1 MLTYPA
7 APVLERDDRP
17 AYRPYRVTVSRIT
30 ELSPSFRRVTFTGA
44 ELSTFGTDRLDQ
56 RIKLVFPVPGFG
68 FSDLGEGGDWYTIWR
83 ELPLERR
90 SPFRTYT
97 VRAVDPV
104 LAQLDVDFFVH
115 ADGGPAS
122 QWLETA
128 TEGDE
133 LIVVGPDARSVN
145 SAAGIDWRPGS
156 ATRVLL
162 AGDETAAPAICSI
175 LESLPEGTTAHAF
188 ILVPTMADALP
199 IVSVA
204 DTTVTWLTRE
214 PGAVDVE
221 TAVRDWAADNP
232 ASFASALAASSQEL
246 ADIDVD
252 RELLW
257 DSPGASAGDFYAWLA
272 GESAM
277 IKSLRRFLVTET
289 GIDRKRVAFM
299 GYWRLGKAEVQE

>member
-1 MLTYPA
+1 
-7 APVLERDDRP
+7 
-17 AYRPYRVTVSRIT
+17 
-30 ELSPSFRRVTFTGA
+30 
-44 ELSTFGTDRLDQ
+44 
-56 RIKLVFPVPGFG
+56 
-68 FSDLGEGGDWYTIWR
+68 
-83 ELPLERR
+83 
-90 SPFRTYT
+90 
-97 VRAVDPV
+97 
-104 LAQLDVDFFVH
+104 
-115 ADGGPAS
+115 
-122 QWLETA
+122 
-128 TEGDE
+128 
-133 LIVVGPDARSVN
+133 
-145 SAAGIDWRPGS
+145 
-156 ATRVLL
+156 
-162 AGDETAAPAICSI
+162 
-175 LESLPEGTTAHAF
+175 
-188 ILVPTMADALP
+188 MADALP

-221 TAVRDWAADNP
+221 TAVRAWAADNP
-232 ASFASALAASSQEL
+232 EAFASALAASSQEL